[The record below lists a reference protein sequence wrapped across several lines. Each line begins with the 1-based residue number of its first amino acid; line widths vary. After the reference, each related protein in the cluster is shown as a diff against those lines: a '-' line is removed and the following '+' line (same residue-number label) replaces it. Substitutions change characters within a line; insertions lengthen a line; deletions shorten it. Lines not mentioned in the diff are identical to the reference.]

1 MGTIGVDTLEI
12 DSAATFRV
20 WYGDDSTIYISYSR
34 EGTFT
39 LAIEAIPLG
48 AAALSETQQ
57 VGIRA
62 PASLTSLDFIQLDAL
77 GTNMNW
83 GDQIPHGATFPAVPE
98 GEIDHIRVGMSISN
112 NYRTEIYLPGEGIR
126 RMDSVD
132 TDTIVPDDP
141 VDETIMPAF
150 YWTSRI
156 AFNPNASPAH
166 VVSRPY
172 WSYVNGKRTAG
183 VDGMMIYFSKDADD
197 GVRGISFLPAI
208 SSAWQVEYIHLYY
221 GEEPS

>member
-1 MGTIGVDTLEI
+1 MTLTSIITQGLSYVSIWYKDDTHLWII
-12 DSAATFRV
+12 DSRQEITGVA
-20 WYGDDSTIYISYSR
+20 ISGYPMS
-34 EGTFT
+34 
-39 LAIEAIPLG
+39 G
-48 AAALSETQQ
+48 AAALSEEQQ
-57 VGIRA
+57 IGVRA
-62 PASLTSLDFIQLDAL
+62 PVSLTSLDHIQLDAL
-77 GTNMNW
+77 GVGMIW
-83 GDQIPHGATFPAVPE
+83 GDQIPQGATFPAVPQ

-132 TDTIVPDDP
+132 TESIVPASPDP
-141 VDETIMPAF
+141 ETELPAF

-156 AFNPNASPAH
+156 AFSPNASPAH

-183 VDGMMIYFSKDADD
+183 VEGMMIYFSKDADD

-221 GEEPS
+221 GEEPA